1 MAKKVLESAV
11 WCWAGAG
18 REGQETGSARQ
29 TLCELQKR
37 NEKTNFSGMVAGCTN
52 GLMQA
57 FVRLSPTDGTR
68 ISGDLVF

>member
-37 NEKTNFSGMVAGCTN
+37 NEKTNFSGMVAGI
-52 GLMQA
+52 
-57 FVRLSPTDGTR
+57 VRTG
-68 ISGDLVF
+68 